1 MLLTLNV
8 FVGKHMPGSTWKENV
23 QHTVYNSQ
31 DLNKHGIYRQIDIL
45 VIIDTGSDNAH
56 AESC

>member
-31 DLNKHGIYRQIDIL
+31 DLNKHGISTNRYI
-45 VIIDTGSDNAH
+45 SNY
-56 AESC
+56 